1 MPGPRTTSQW
11 PTTGERN
18 VPCRLLYGT
27 QTTDVIGGRTV
38 TTWTPFG
45 PTWHTKVT
53 PLDFAPNETDATTTY
68 EVEGPYREDLWNYFV
83 GGRVVRLKTPHL
95 MLKVF
100 LVSNPQL
107 RNRTLVCQCAIAVR
121 TQ

>member
-11 PTTGERN
+11 PLAGERN
-18 VPCRLLYGT
+18 VPCLLSYAT
-27 QTTDVIGGRTV
+27 QSTDVIGGRRA

-45 PTWHTKVT
+45 RTWHAKITA
-53 PLDFAPNETDATTTY
+53 LDFAPNETDAVTTY
-68 EVEGPYREDLWNYFV
+68 EVEGPYRQDLVDYFN
-83 GGRVVRLKTPHL
+83 GGVVVRMKTPHL

-100 LVSNPQL
+100 LVSNPQE
-107 RNRTLVCQCAIAVR
+107 RNRTLVCQCAKWK